1 MLKQLHNIAQKGDF
15 NSFIPVAVIIFL
27 GADPARVSQRRLAND
42 IWNFSGQSERALHYQ
57 CLQLMIRLS

>member
-27 GADPARVSQRRLAND
+27 GADPARVAQRRLANN
-42 IWNFSGQSERALHYQ
+42 IWNFSGQSERAFNAIIHYQ
-57 CLQLMIRLS
+57 